1 MIQSHPTTLVTG
13 ASRGIG
19 AAVAQDLA
27 KRGYEVIGLAR
38 TAPAGFDGSFY
49 TADLMD
55 RDATAAAL
63 QEIVAK
69 HRPLRVVN
77 NAGLARNKP
86 IEDATLEDFDA
97 MVEVNLRA
105 AFQVMHTLLP
115 AMREANFGRI
125 VNIGSRASL
134 GKEGRSIYG
143 ATKSG
148 LMGMTRTIA
157 LETAHQGVTVNLIG
171 PGPIETDMIRQGYP
185 PGSPQRESLV
195 GDVPMRRFGQPE
207 EIAAAAAYF
216 LSDEASYTTGQVL
229 YVCGG
234 ITVGRAPL

>member
-1 MIQSHPTTLVTG
+1 MRQTPPVTLVTG

-19 AAVAQDLA
+19 AAIVKDLRA
-27 KRGYEVIGLAR
+27 RGHDVIGLAR
-38 TAPAGFDGSFY
+38 KRPDDFEGSFY
-49 TADLMD
+49 AADLMD
-55 RDATAAAL
+55 RDETAAIL
-63 QEIVAK
+63 EGIVAK

-86 IEDATLEDFDA
+86 VEQATLEDFEA
-97 MVEVNLRA
+97 MVAVNLRA

-115 AMREANFGRI
+115 AMREAKFGRI

-148 LMGMTRTIA
+148 LMGMTRTLA
-157 LETAHQGVTVNLIG
+157 LETAHQGITVNLIG
-171 PGPIETDMIRQGYP
+171 PGPIETDMIRQSYP
-185 PGSPQRESLV
+185 QGSAEREKLV
-195 GDVPMRRFGQPE
+195 SDVPMRRFGQPA

-216 LSDEASYTTGQVL
+216 LSDESGYTTGQAL

-234 ITVGRAPL
+234 ITVGRSPL